1 MRLPRRIFLNVV
13 IFVSS
18 FLVVSYHLS
27 SIVPQDGTVHNV
39 LYRYLFRTIFLFRPR
54 APAAPCSRSFLLS
67 YCSTP
72 PLKRKIKF
80 SLQTVPFV
88 PTSAAFFS
96 AAGGVVIGST
106 ISVRCASRGKKMVVI
121 GRTIRTFFC
130 GRQVVIH
137 STICAVGKNQL
148 LLSAAYFGISSA
160 FQTCPDRVVIQRTFP
175 AVWLLSG
182 AQFPNCRILAAVVID
197 GTFLK
202 KINRTAHSRYCYSRH
217 NSFFPGQSGCYPAH
231 NSQKSVILRR
241 VLPWVVSLRT
251 VCPAGAGVVIDGTIQ
266 GFFSTGCYSA
276 HISPRQD
283 FSIRPVGMLRTFL
296 TFPFFAPGVVILD
309 TF

>member
-88 PTSAAFFS
+88 FCRSGAAGVGIRSTVFYRLYCYRRHSLPGSLFYTGCYPAHNS
-96 AAGGVVIGST
+96 GEPALESPAQFTAGGVVIGST
-106 ISVRCASRGKKMVVI
+106 ISVRCASRGKK
-121 GRTIRTFFC
+121 
-130 GRQVVIH
+130 
-137 STICAVGKNQL
+137 N
-148 LLSAAYFGISSA
+148 
-160 FQTCPDRVVIQRTFP
+160 
-175 AVWLLSG
+175 
-182 AQFPNCRILAAVVID
+182 
-197 GTFLK
+197 
-202 KINRTAHSRYCYSRH
+202 
-217 NSFFPGQSGCYPAH
+217 GCYRAH
-231 NSQKSVILRR
+231 NSDFFLRAADCY
-241 VLPWVVSLRT
+241 PQHNLR
-251 VCPAGAGVVIDGTIQ
+251 GG
-266 GFFSTGCYSA
+266 
-276 HISPRQD
+276 
-283 FSIRPVGMLRTFL
+283 
-296 TFPFFAPGVVILD
+296 
-309 TF
+309 

>member
-88 PTSAAFFS
+88 PTPAAFFWRR
-96 AAGGVVIGST
+96 AGLLSGAHFLPERGS
-106 ISVRCASRGKKMVVI
+106 G
-121 GRTIRTFFC
+121 GWNP
-130 GRQVVIH
+130 QH
-137 STICAVGKNQL
+137 SFLQAV
-148 LLSAAYFGISSA
+148 LLSAAQFAGQPLLYRLLSCTQFRGAGVGIPRTVYGGRGCYRQHNFG
-160 FQTCPDRVVIQRTFP
+160 
-175 AVWLLSG
+175 AVCIAGQKKWLLSG
-182 AQFPNCRILAAVVID
+182 AQFGLFSAGGRLLSTAQFARWVKFGYCYRQHISEFRLLSKRVRTGLLSSAHFRQWGCYRAHSFQTVE
-197 GTFLK
+197 FWRLLLS
-202 KINRTAHSRYCYSRH
+202 TAH
-217 NSFFPGQSGCYPAH
+217 F
-231 NSQKSVILRR
+231 
-241 VLPWVVSLRT
+241 
-251 VCPAGAGVVIDGTIQ
+251 
-266 GFFSTGCYSA
+266 
-276 HISPRQD
+276 
-283 FSIRPVGMLRTFL
+283 
-296 TFPFFAPGVVILD
+296 
-309 TF
+309 

>member
-88 PTSAAFFS
+88 PTPAAFFS
-96 AAGGVVIGST
+96 AAGGVVI
-106 ISVRCASRGKKMVVI
+106 R
-121 GRTIRTFFC
+121 RTF
-130 GRQVVIH
+130 
-137 STICAVGKNQL
+137 S
-148 LLSAAYFGISSA
+148 
-160 FQTCPDRVVIQRTFP
+160 
-175 AVWLLSG
+175 
-182 AQFPNCRILAAVVID
+182 
-197 GTFLK
+197 
-202 KINRTAHSRYCYSRH
+202 
-217 NSFFPGQSGCYPAH
+217 
-231 NSQKSVILRR
+231 
-241 VLPWVVSLRT
+241 
-251 VCPAGAGVVIDGTIQ
+251 AGAGQRGLESAAQ
-266 GFFSTGCYSA
+266 FSTGCIVIGGTVCRAASF
-276 HISPRQD
+276 IQ
-283 FSIRPVGMLRTFL
+283 
-296 TFPFFAPGVVILD
+296 VVILH
-309 TF
+309 TIPESRRWNPPHSLRRAGLLSTAQFARWVKFGYCYRQHISEFRLLSKRVRTGLLSSAHFRQWGCYRAHSFQTVEFWRLLLSTAHF

>member
-88 PTSAAFFS
+88 PTQAAFFS
-96 AAGGVVIGST
+96 AAGGVVIRRTFSAGAGQRGLESAAQFST
-106 ISVRCASRGKKMVVI
+106 GCIVIGGTVCRAASFIQVVILHTIPESRRWNPPHSLRRAGLLSAAQFRCGVHRGAKKMVVI

-137 STICAVGKNQL
+137 STILCIAFFIRFPNCVSANSPGKYNLAGKILSASPSKKFSSSPLLSSAHFRQWGCYRAHSFQTVEYWRL
-148 LLSAAYFGISSA
+148 LLS
-160 FQTCPDRVVIQRTFP
+160 
-175 AVWLLSG
+175 
-182 AQFPNCRILAAVVID
+182 
-197 GTFLK
+197 
-202 KINRTAHSRYCYSRH
+202 TAH
-217 NSFFPGQSGCYPAH
+217 F
-231 NSQKSVILRR
+231 
-241 VLPWVVSLRT
+241 
-251 VCPAGAGVVIDGTIQ
+251 
-266 GFFSTGCYSA
+266 
-276 HISPRQD
+276 
-283 FSIRPVGMLRTFL
+283 
-296 TFPFFAPGVVILD
+296 
-309 TF
+309 

>member
-54 APAAPCSRSFLLS
+54 VPAAPCSRSFLPS

-88 PTSAAFFS
+88 PTPAAFFS
-96 AAGGVVIGST
+96 AAGRVVIRRTFSAGAGRRGLESAAQFST
-106 ISVRCASRGKKMVVI
+106 GCIVIGGTVCRAASFIQVVILHTIPVSRRWNSPHSLRRAGLLSAAQFRCGVHRGAKKTVVI

-137 STICAVGKNQL
+137 STICAVGKIRL
-148 LLSAAYFGISSA
+148 LLSAAHFGISSA

-175 AVWLLSG
+175 AGGLLSG

-202 KINRTAHSRYCYSRH
+202 N
-217 NSFFPGQSGCYPAH
+217 PP
-231 NSQKSVILRR
+231 
-241 VLPWVVSLRT
+241 
-251 VCPAGAGVVIDGTIQ
+251 
-266 GFFSTGCYSA
+266 YSA
-276 HISPRQD
+276 QPVLLFTAQFV
-283 FSIRPVGMLRTFL
+283 FSGAERLLSGAQFAKIR
-296 TFPFFAPGVVILD
+296 FFAARPAVGC
-309 TF
+309 